1 MQPSH
6 ILIVDSDPTAAF
18 VTQHGL
24 QRLLKREAKIEIAN
38 STSEARARCLHGQV
52 DLLIIDPDSAIGTAA
67 ELVGE
72 LHSRRPDLPVM
83 VLTAYDTPR
92 LRSQMR
98 ALGVEHYL
106 AKPVELQDLSDSV
119 HLVIMHS
126 GHAAPRV

>member
-1 MQPSH
+1 MLPTQ

-24 QRLLKREAKIEIAN
+24 QRLLKREANIEIAA
-38 STSEARARCLHGQV
+38 SASEARARCLHEEI
-52 DLLIIDPDSAIGTAA
+52 DLLIIDPASVIGAAA
-67 ELVGE
+67 ELVSE

-92 LRSQMR
+92 LRSRMR

-106 AKPVELQDLSDSV
+106 AKPVELQALSDSV
-119 HLVIMHS
+119 RVVIAH
-126 GHAAPRV
+126 GGQAAPRV

>member
-1 MQPSH
+1 M
-6 ILIVDSDPTAAF
+6 AAF

-24 QRLLKREAKIEIAN
+24 QRLLVPVAKVEIAA
-38 STSEARARCLHGQV
+38 SAGDARARCLHEPI
-52 DLLIIDPDSAIGTAA
+52 DLLIIDPASTIGAGA

-72 LHSRRPDLPVM
+72 LHSRRPELPVL

-98 ALGVEHYL
+98 ALGVEYYL
-106 AKPVELQDLSDSV
+106 AKPVELQDLSESV
-119 HLVIMHS
+119 RLVIAHH

>member
-1 MQPSH
+1 MRPTQ

-24 QRLLKREAKIEIAN
+24 QRLLKRAAKIEIAA
-38 STSEARARCLHGQV
+38 SAGEARARCLHEPI
-52 DLLIIDPDSAIGTAA
+52 DLLIIDPASVIGTAA
-67 ELVGE
+67 ELVSE
-72 LHSRRPDLPVM
+72 LHSRRPDLPVL

-92 LRSQMR
+92 LRNRMR

-119 HLVIMHS
+119 RVVIAHG